1 MFNLKDGTER
11 NFCKL
16 LLLRLNMIDKL
27 SLLDLIEEHKYMTL
41 NEMSFK
47 LQIND
52 RTLSSIMKNN
62 YKHSSYYNMKII
74 EYEDNLY
81 DSYIYQFKNETNLDN
96 YLLRILYFGELG
108 LTEEKSLDELR
119 DDINHNFK
127 KYFDYDNKSKF
138 KTSYEDFLE
147 QVKDFMN

>member
-11 NFCKL
+11 NICKL

-41 NEMSFK
+41 NVMSFR

-74 EYEDNLY
+74 EYEDNLH
-81 DSYIYQFKNETNLDN
+81 DNSIYQFKDETNLDT
-96 YLLRILYFGELG
+96 YLLRILYHGELG
-108 LTEEKSLDELR
+108 LTEEKSLDDLR
-119 DDINHNFK
+119 DDINKNFK

-138 KTSYEDFLE
+138 KTSYEEFLK

>member
-16 LLLRLNMIDKL
+16 LLLRLNMIDKM

-81 DSYIYQFKNETNLDN
+81 DSSIFQFKNESNLDT
-96 YLLRILYFGELG
+96 YLLRNLYYDEFE
-108 LTEEKSLDELR
+108 LTEEKSLDKLR
-119 DDINHNFK
+119 DDINQNFK

-147 QVKDFMN
+147 QTRNFMN

>member
-1 MFNLKDGTER
+1 MFNLKNGTER

-81 DSYIYQFKNETNLDN
+81 DSSIYQFKDESNLDT
-96 YLLRILYFGELG
+96 YLLRILDFGELG
-108 LTEEKSLDELR
+108 LTKQKSLDELR
-119 DDINHNFK
+119 DDINKNFK

-147 QVKDFMN
+147 QVREFIN

>member
-74 EYEDNLY
+74 EHEDSLY
-81 DSYIYQFKNETNLDN
+81 DSSINQFKDESNLDT
-96 YLLRILYFGELG
+96 YLLRILDYGEAG
-108 LTEEKSLDELR
+108 LTKQKSLDELR
-119 DDINHNFK
+119 DNINQNFK
-127 KYFDYDNKSKF
+127 KYFDYDNKSKV
-138 KTSYEDFLE
+138 KTSYENFLE
-147 QVKDFMN
+147 QVREFID